1 MVGGWRGVH
10 AWLQGLGT
18 STKDEA
24 REYFSNLMRHRK
36 EFIWEGASGLRMQ
49 PAAPPSW
56 LLRSMS
62 GLLTCRGRSFILA
75 KAQVHTMLG
84 GVISRPAPSD
94 LHACV
99 RATRWSLHA
108 GDDDGAAIELAFSK
122 KKIEERKE
130 WLAACE
136 AGTYLDMTP
145 EQISYSDFINKVRAR
160 QRLLCGHAFA

>member
-1 MVGGWRGVH
+1 MVWRGVH

-36 EFIWEGASGLRMQ
+36 EFIWEGASRLHMQ
-49 PAAPPSW
+49 PAAPP
-56 LLRSMS
+56 
-62 GLLTCRGRSFILA
+62 ILA
-75 KAQVHTMLG
+75 SPQHERSADLQGQELHPGKSQMCTRCLLVSYPDQPLQ
-84 GVISRPAPSD
+84 SRSRS
-94 LHACV
+94 
-99 RATRWSLHA
+99 RATCWSLHA

-160 QRLLCGHAFA
+160 QRLLCGHALA